1 MGLAALI
8 AGGEACHADAL
19 ESRLIGAWAASAADC
34 ARLFEPRGGA
44 PAFRQPVDKFAQA
57 AIIAPQ
63 QIVTPSNTCR
73 VQKVSHQGGAIKV
86 TANCNDTI
94 GYSTDTAEIR
104 FGSGGEIIYSA
115 TGDPSLAHHAD
126 QVPALG
132 PEKDS
137 DVGVRSRHR
146 TGSAFRWT
154 VTRNARLRERPFR
167 RASCSL

>member
-1 MGLAALI
+1 MLAVIPPLRYRCRAFLKRRSGRSVRREESKYKGIRAALAGSMGLVALI
-8 AGGEACHADAL
+8 AGGAACHADAL
-19 ESRLIGAWAASAADC
+19 ESRLMGAWAASAADC
-34 ARLFEPRGGA
+34 ARLFEPRGGT

-63 QIVTPSNTCR
+63 EIVTPSNTCR

-115 TGDPSLAHHAD
+115 TGDPSLATT
-126 QVPALG
+126 LI
-132 PEKDS
+132 KC
-137 DVGVRSRHR
+137 
-146 TGSAFRWT
+146 
-154 VTRNARLRERPFR
+154 RL
-167 RASCSL
+167 

>member
-1 MGLAALI
+1 VGRI
-8 AGGEACHADAL
+8 GG
-19 ESRLIGAWAASAADC
+19 RLC
-34 ARLFEPRGGA
+34 RLFEPRGGT
-44 PAFRQPVDKFAQA
+44 PAFRQPVDKFDQA

-115 TGDPSLAHHAD
+115 TGDPSLATT
-126 QVPALG
+126 LI
-132 PEKDS
+132 KC
-137 DVGVRSRHR
+137 
-146 TGSAFRWT
+146 
-154 VTRNARLRERPFR
+154 RP
-167 RASCSL
+167 